1 MHCKLL
7 AFVDTAY
14 SCSDI
19 RRETCSII
27 IELKEVIKLH
37 FVCIVVDKQLAK
49 VLNHLVKW
57 HENEAIV
64 RVVNLRNLSLHDSD
78 FRISVIVVRFSTPVA
93 IFAMR
98 VAKHYDF
105 GFV

>member
-1 MHCKLL
+1 M
-7 AFVDTAY
+7 
-14 SCSDI
+14 
-19 RRETCSII
+19 
-27 IELKEVIKLH
+27 
-37 FVCIVVDKQLAK
+37 AK

-78 FRISVIVVRFSTPVA
+78 FRISVIVVRFSTPIA
-93 IFAMR
+93 ILAMR